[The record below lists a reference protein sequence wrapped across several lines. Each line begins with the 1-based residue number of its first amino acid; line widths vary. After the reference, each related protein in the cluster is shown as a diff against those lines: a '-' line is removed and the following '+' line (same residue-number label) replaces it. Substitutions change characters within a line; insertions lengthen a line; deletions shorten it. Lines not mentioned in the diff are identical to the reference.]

1 MTIIKY
7 LIIVTIVPFIVDIF
21 NYKNEPKNYTK
32 SIEKFTIRTGKSII
46 TIGIGWFIFT
56 TVLMA
61 LCLYQNEK
69 IPELAIAIFVI
80 FYFFSLISFLYAT
93 PRFWDIVVDGDNIT
107 IIKLFIFTKRVQFS
121 NIVMVEIGQNNYIK
135 VYKEGKKRAFFLIDP
150 MMKGKNNFLKRA
162 EKEGISII
170 NRRCVD
176 KDSTEK

>member
-32 SIEKFTIRTGKSII
+32 SIIKFTIRTGKGII
-46 TIGIGWFIFT
+46 VVGIGGF
-56 TVLMA
+56 LLSSA
-61 LCLYQNEK
+61 LLLGWIYQEEEFSY
-69 IPELAIAIFVI
+69 PAIGLFSI
-80 FYFFSLISFLYAT
+80 FYLLSLISFLYAT

-121 NIVMVEIGQNNYIK
+121 NIVRVEIGQNNYIK

-162 EKEGISII
+162 EKEGISVI
-170 NRRCVD
+170 D
-176 KDSTEK
+176 KRNLDK